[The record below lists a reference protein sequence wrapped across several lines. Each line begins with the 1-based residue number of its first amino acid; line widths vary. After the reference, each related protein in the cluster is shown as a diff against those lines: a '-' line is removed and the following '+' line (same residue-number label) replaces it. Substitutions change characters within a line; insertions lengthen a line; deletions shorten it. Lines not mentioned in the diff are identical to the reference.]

1 MNRFKGLDVVDRV
14 PEELWMEK
22 VSDIVQEAVTKT
34 TPKKMK
40 CKQAKWLPEEALQI
54 AEERRKAKG
63 KGGRERDTNCMQIS
77 REEQGE
83 IRKPSSMNNAKK

>member
-1 MNRFKGLDVVDRV
+1 
-14 PEELWMEK
+14 
-22 VSDIVQEAVTKT
+22 
-34 TPKKMK
+34 MK

-83 IRKPSSMNNAKK
+83 IRKPSLMNNAKKQRKIPEQEKLAISSKKFEISKKYFLKGWTG

>member
-1 MNRFKGLDVVDRV
+1 
-14 PEELWMEK
+14 MEK
-22 VSDIVQEAVTKT
+22 VSDIVQGAVTKT

-83 IRKPSSMNNAKK
+83 IRKPSLMNNAKK